1 MDGSRSNG
9 VIGEQIAQILDD
21 YEKEVQKKAGEAI
34 KSVSQDVVKRLRETS
49 PKGKKGAHA
58 GDYAKGWR
66 VKKNKY
72 DDYIVHNATDY
83 QLTHLLEY
91 GHALPQGG
99 RARAFPHIAPAE
111 KWAEGELIA
120 RIERTLNNG

>member
-1 MDGSRSNG
+1 MDGSRSAG

-34 KSVSQDVVKRLRETS
+34 KSVSQDVAKRLRETS
-49 PKGKKGAHA
+49 PKGPT

-111 KWAEGELIA
+111 KWAEGELVA